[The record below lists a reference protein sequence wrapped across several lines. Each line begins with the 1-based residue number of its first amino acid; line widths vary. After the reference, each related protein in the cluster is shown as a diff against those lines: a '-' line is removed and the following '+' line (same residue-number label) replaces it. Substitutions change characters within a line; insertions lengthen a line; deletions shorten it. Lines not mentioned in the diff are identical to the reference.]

1 MVNGMN
7 RQAPRALPV
16 TFRPRNLRIV
26 AYGLAALIMAT
37 MVFLAVIMP
46 PNWGIQDRISLILVG
61 ALIGGGLRFLAR
73 PRLELTE
80 HRVTVVNVIRTHVLV
95 WPEIID
101 ARMPVGEPWPSIDLA
116 DGSTLA
122 VMGIQSNDGEPGPGL
137 PRRVPAPPAG
147 ARRSSRTQPR
157 LSPRASRPRPGR

>member
-61 ALIGGGLRFLAR
+61 ALVGGGLRFLAR

-122 VMGIQSNDGEPGPGL
+122 VMGIQSNDGEL
-137 PRRVPAPPAG
+137 
-147 ARRSSRTQPR
+147 ARAYLEEFRHHLRERGEAAEPSR
-157 LSPRASRPRPGR
+157 G